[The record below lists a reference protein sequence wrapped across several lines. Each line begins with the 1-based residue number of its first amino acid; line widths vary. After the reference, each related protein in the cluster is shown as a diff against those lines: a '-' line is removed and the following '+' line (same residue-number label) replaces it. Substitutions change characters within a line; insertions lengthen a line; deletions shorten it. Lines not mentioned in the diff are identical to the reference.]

1 MGTEDGQKVG
11 SEVAGF
17 EAGKA
22 EALDARMVPKS
33 KKVPPYPKSSRD
45 NDMINR
51 RDLLLG
57 GAAGAAALGFGRV
70 DPDFLMN
77 SAFAAEGRTLRF
89 LGAEAL
95 FGVGTGQRWFGNPNL
110 EHAFADTGGTDLTA
124 LSFDFH
130 YDFPS
135 GEPYTVWA
143 GAGPTLIFR
152 DRTSPGTAH
161 DTDPGVNLVLGIGAR
176 KGDVRPYGQMKVVLA
191 DDSEAV
197 LGVGVRF

>member
-1 MGTEDGQKVG
+1 MTKT
-11 SEVAGF
+11 
-17 EAGKA
+17 
-22 EALDARMVPKS
+22 RR
-33 KKVPPYPKSSRD
+33 SRFV
-45 NDMINR
+45 R
-51 RDLLLG
+51 GLLL
-57 GAAGAAALGFGRV
+57 ASAGALTGLLSIAPGHAKTDFGVRGGTYSDV
-70 DPDFLMN
+70 DEP
-77 SAFAAEGRTLRF
+77 F

-95 FGVGTGQRWFGNPNL
+95 FGVGTTNRWFGNPNL
-110 EHAFADTGGTDLTA
+110 EHAFAADSGDRTA
-124 LSFDFH
+124 VSFDFH

-135 GEPYTVWA
+135 GEPYTFWA